1 MCLREVSKQQI
12 KNFGG
17 LGSTPRWSKGVNVRI
32 LCACTAF
39 LCQGGEERER
49 QGDRVKGGRERGEQR
64 TLFWHAMCLNVPFL
78 SLTPLH
84 SFPLRQFSGRQRIDL
99 ILGLSYH
106 LAAFHSSVFI
116 KIRRAETRERKRG
129 REKKGE
135 LAQNS

>member
-1 MCLREVSKQQI
+1 
-12 KNFGG
+12 
-17 LGSTPRWSKGVNVRI
+17 
-32 LCACTAF
+32 
-39 LCQGGEERER
+39 
-49 QGDRVKGGRERGEQR
+49 
-64 TLFWHAMCLNVPFL
+64 MCLNVPFL

-129 REKKGE
+129 REKRENWHKIHNVLNEDSERRGE
-135 LAQNS
+135 CAEYTEGKCKTDVGPVRVVGERRALNISYACMQSKAGIAGQTEGR